1 MHQACCGDDLVGR
14 ISAKIE
20 SAGPA
25 ANRQVEGPDVYL
37 GLELTV
43 PIEQKAI
50 AGKTVHSIGAG
61 TLIVCLAPQITAAEV
76 EPLALGIVEWYK
88 QLAPAGESTV
98 VFRDSAFADDVAK
111 TNLTAILQ
119 QHELENVRSL

>member
-1 MHQACCGDDLVGR
+1 VHQACCGDDLVGR

-20 SAGPA
+20 PAGAA

-43 PIEQKAI
+43 PIEPKTI

-61 TLIVCLAPQITAAEV
+61 TLLVCLAQQIAAAGA
-76 EPLALGIVEWYK
+76 EPLAIGIVKWYK
-88 QLAPAGESTV
+88 QLGPAGESTV
-98 VFRDSAFADDVAK
+98 VFRDSAFANDVAK

-119 QHELENVRSL
+119 QHGLQNVRSL